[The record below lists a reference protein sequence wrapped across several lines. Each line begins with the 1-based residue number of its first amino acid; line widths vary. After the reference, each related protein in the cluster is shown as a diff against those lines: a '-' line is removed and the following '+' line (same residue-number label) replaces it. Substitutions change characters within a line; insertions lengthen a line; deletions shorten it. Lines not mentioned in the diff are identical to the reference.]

1 MSSIKEVVSR
11 IHSIS
16 STQQITKAMEM
27 VAAAK
32 LNKVQHQLLHL
43 RPYAAKIA
51 HILANVTAGNQQQ
64 LSTAYTQQRPIE
76 RLLLVVMS
84 ADKGLCGSFNAN
96 VFKKVMAHIHQ
107 WPDLQASQID
117 LCIIGKK
124 ALGFFKN
131 RPYKLVTEYTA
142 LAHQLKFVPANQAAD
157 WLIQAFLNRTYDRI
171 ELVYNHFISAASQI
185 VQVEQFL
192 PIVPI
197 AAPEKHVA
205 IDYIYEPS
213 KAELL
218 EALLPRSL
226 KIQFYKALLES
237 HASEHGSRMTTM
249 SKANDN
255 AEELLKSLRISYN
268 RSRQASITNEILEIV
283 AGAEALAHS

>member
-1 MSSIKEVVSR
+1 MPNIREVVGR

-16 STQQITKAMEM
+16 STQQITKAMKM

-32 LNKVQHQLLHL
+32 LSKVQHQLIHL
-43 RPYAAKIA
+43 RPYAAKIK

-64 LSTAYTQQRPIE
+64 LDTPYTQQRRVE
-76 RLLLVVMS
+76 KLLLVVMS

-96 VFKKVMAHIHQ
+96 VFKKVSSHLSQ
-107 WPDLQASQID
+107 KWPDLNTEQID

-124 ALGFFKN
+124 AFSFFKN
-131 RPYKLVTEYTA
+131 RPYQLNTDYIP
-142 LAHQLKFVPANQAAD
+142 LAHQLKFEPASQAAEFM
-157 WLIQAFLNRTYDRI
+157 IQAFLDHTYDRI
-171 ELVYNHFISAASQI
+171 ELVYNHFVSTASQI
-185 VQVEQFL
+185 VQVEPFL
-192 PIVPI
+192 PILHLDTSAQDP
-197 AAPEKHVA
+197 A

-213 KAELL
+213 KAGLLEELL
-218 EALLPRSL
+218 PKSL

-249 SKANDN
+249 SKATDN
-255 AEELLKSLRISYN
+255 AEDMLKSLKISYN

-283 AGAEALAHS
+283 AGAEALAH

>member
-1 MSSIKEVVSR
+1 MPNIREVVGR

-16 STQQITKAMEM
+16 STQQITKAMKM

-32 LNKVQHQLLHL
+32 LSKVQHQLIHL
-43 RPYAAKIA
+43 RPYAAKIK

-64 LSTAYTQQRPIE
+64 LDTPYTQQRRVE
-76 RLLLVVMS
+76 KLLLVVMS

-96 VFKKVMAHIHQ
+96 VFKKVSSHLSQ
-107 WPDLQASQID
+107 KWPDLNTEQID

-124 ALGFFKN
+124 AFSFFKN
-131 RPYKLVTEYTA
+131 RPYQLNTDYIP
-142 LAHQLKFVPANQAAD
+142 LAHQLKFEPASQAAEFM
-157 WLIQAFLNRTYDRI
+157 IQAFLDHTYDRI
-171 ELVYNHFISAASQI
+171 ELVYNHFVSAASQI
-185 VQVEQFL
+185 VQVEPFL
-192 PIVPI
+192 PILHLDTSAQDP
-197 AAPEKHVA
+197 A

-213 KAELL
+213 KAGLLEELL
-218 EALLPRSL
+218 PKSL

-249 SKANDN
+249 SKATDN
-255 AEELLKSLRISYN
+255 AEDMLKSLKISYN

-283 AGAEALAHS
+283 AGAEALAH

>member
-1 MSSIKEVVSR
+1 MPNIREVVGR

-16 STQQITKAMEM
+16 STQQITKAMKM

-32 LNKVQHQLLHL
+32 LSKVQHQLIHL
-43 RPYAAKIA
+43 RPYAAKIK

-64 LSTAYTQQRPIE
+64 LDTPYTQQRRVE
-76 RLLLVVMS
+76 KLLLVVMS

-96 VFKKVMAHIHQ
+96 VFKKVSSHLSQ
-107 WPDLQASQID
+107 KWPDLNTEQID

-124 ALGFFKN
+124 AFSFFKN
-131 RPYKLVTEYTA
+131 RPYQLNIDYLP
-142 LAHQLKFVPANQAAD
+142 LAHQLKFEPASQAAEFM
-157 WLIQAFLNRTYDRI
+157 IQAFLDHTYDRI
-171 ELVYNHFISAASQI
+171 ELVYNHFVSAASQI
-185 VQVEQFL
+185 VQVEPFL
-192 PIVPI
+192 PILHLDTSAQDP
-197 AAPEKHVA
+197 A

-213 KAELL
+213 KAGLLEELL
-218 EALLPRSL
+218 PKSL

-249 SKANDN
+249 SKATDN
-255 AEELLKSLRISYN
+255 AEDMLKSLKISYN

-283 AGAEALAHS
+283 AGAEALAH

>member
-1 MSSIKEVVSR
+1 MPNIKEVVGR

-16 STQQITKAMEM
+16 STQQITKAMKM

-32 LNKVQHQLLHL
+32 LSKVQHQLIQL
-43 RPYAAKIA
+43 RPYAAKIK

-64 LSTAYTQQRPIE
+64 LDIAYTQQRPVE
-76 RLLLVVMS
+76 KLLLVVMS

-96 VFKKVMAHIHQ
+96 VFKKVTSHLSQQ
-107 WPDLQASQID
+107 WPDLNIKQID

-124 ALGFFKN
+124 TFNFFKSRLYQLN
-131 RPYKLVTEYTA
+131 TDYLPLS
-142 LAHQLKFVPANQAAD
+142 HQLKFEPASQAAEFM
-157 WLIQAFLNRTYDRI
+157 IQAFLDHTYDRI
-171 ELVYNHFISAASQI
+171 ELVYNHFVSAASQI
-185 VQVEQFL
+185 VQVEPFL
-192 PIVPI
+192 PILHLE
-197 AAPEKHVA
+197 APERALA

-218 EALLPRSL
+218 EELLPKSL

-249 SKANDN
+249 SKATDN
-255 AEELLKSLRISYN
+255 AEDMLKSLKISYN

-283 AGAEALAHS
+283 AGAEALIH